1 MSREEKISNGGG
13 GRRLKQYRIGDYAK
27 YLGVSPD
34 FLKHYEQQGIIRP
47 SRSESGY
54 RYYSFETTMKLIES
68 IRLRNYG
75 MTLREIREI
84 LTDRREDDGQV
95 QNRIAENIRHL
106 EQEIRLDEALIR
118 DFSEFAAWRAPL
130 EGRDW
135 DWEVRTS
142 APMLFLPHTNKYD
155 FLPDPRIYE
164 LLREWMSY
172 IPIVKSTM
180 RIGKDGRVAWGFVV
194 SERDLRELGLP
205 VNDVVETVPSQKILY
220 CKFRS
225 PLLRTESERFDSA
238 AHPVFRLLR
247 ALHLT
252 GGDFYF
258 RTTLMPADWQQSI
271 ELQYGYY
278 AIPIKTELL
287 T

>member
-1 MSREEKISNGGG
+1 MSRKEKISNGGG
-13 GRRLKQYRIGDYAK
+13 GRHLKQYRIGDYAK

-34 FLKHYEQQGIIRP
+34 FLKHYEQQGIISP

-54 RYYSFETTMKLIES
+54 RYYSFHTTMKLIES

-84 LTDRREDDGQV
+84 LTDRREDDAQV
-95 QNRIAENIRHL
+95 QSRIEENIRHL
-106 EQEIRLDEALIR
+106 EQEISLDKALIR
-118 DFSEFAAWRAPL
+118 DYAEFAAWRAPL

-135 DWEVRTS
+135 DWDVRTS

-155 FLPDPRIYE
+155 FLSDPRIYE
-164 LLREWMSY
+164 ILREWMSY

-180 RIGKDGRVAWGFVV
+180 RIEKDGRITWGFVV

-205 VNDVVETVPSQKILY
+205 VNDVVEIIPAQKILY
-220 CKFRS
+220 YKFRA
-225 PLLRTESERFDSA
+225 PLLQTGLERFDSPE
-238 AHPVFRLLR
+238 HPAFRLLR
-247 ALHLT
+247 ALNLSC
-252 GGDFYF
+252 GDFYF
-258 RTTLMPADWQQSI
+258 RTSLMPADWQQSI
-271 ELQYGYY
+271 VWQYGYY
-278 AIPIKTELL
+278 AVPIKAELL